1 MSHSK
6 KVAIGHLKRCPLCG
20 ALNTKRNRECFVC
33 RWRGEFQYD
42 EAAINQ
48 GLEDLLDRCPELQAA
63 MQRGDADFA
72 ASESIFKRLAHWLR
86 RALLKLMGK
95 AGLLYGY
102 DQEYPEK
109 VIEDEKT
116 HPERK
121 SGN

>member
-48 GLEDLLDRCPELQAA
+48 GLEDLLERCPELQAA
-63 MQRGDADFA
+63 MQRDDADFA
-72 ASESIFKRLAHWLR
+72 ASESIFKRFVHR
-86 RALLKLMGK
+86 LLGVFLELMNIIRVSNCHK
-95 AGLLYGY
+95 Q
-102 DQEYPEK
+102 DYPEK
-109 VIEDEKT
+109 ATENERT

-121 SGN
+121 SGA